1 MHAQKFTV
9 EELEQQPYD
18 EKRRFAD
25 TAGEEIQKYI
35 DCKYSHYIHDI
46 KSTLYETLLEED
58 YDHQQQLWSIKDN
71 SLCLLELMAHAN
83 VSSILEPVMITHC
96 VKMLRTF
103 IDFADRLDD
112 EKSQAELDAI
122 YINHWGT
129 ESMKLTANIKKE
141 YTNKI
146 KLAEYEKELERA

>member
-1 MHAQKFTV
+1 MQTQKFTV
-9 EELEQQPYD
+9 EELEQQHYD
-18 EKRRFAD
+18 VKRRFAD
-25 TAGEEIQKYI
+25 TAGEEIQKLLEY
-35 DCKYSHYIHDI
+35 KYSGCSYDI

-71 SLCLLELMAHAN
+71 SLSLLELMAH
-83 VSSILEPVMITHC
+83 VSVASILQPVQITHC
-96 VKMLRTF
+96 VKMLRNF

-122 YINHWGT
+122 YMEHNGT

-146 KLAEYEKELERA
+146 KLAHYEKELERA